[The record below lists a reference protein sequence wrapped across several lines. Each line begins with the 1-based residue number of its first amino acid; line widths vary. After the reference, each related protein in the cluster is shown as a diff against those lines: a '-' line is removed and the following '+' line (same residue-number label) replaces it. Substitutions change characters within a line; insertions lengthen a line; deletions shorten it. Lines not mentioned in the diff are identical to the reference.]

1 MIERLQHRAVMPGL
15 LLFFLGAA
23 WLSPDIAGLTLDAGD
38 SPAAAGFTS
47 ALDGLEPDP
56 LVLVGFDPDLGT
68 YAEIRPT
75 VRAVMADLLARGA
88 RLAFVS
94 VTVEGRA
101 LASAELA
108 RLGRAEVDSTRI
120 LDLGFVAG
128 AEAALVDLTRDLRA
142 GEGVGGRAFA
152 HAAAA
157 GIGAFD
163 AIVVVGG
170 NDLGPRS
177 WVEQVAPRVA
187 FVPLLAVTPTMLLP
201 EVQPYVASGQL
212 GGLIGTI
219 RDGASYRASLEVG
232 NLDRFLE
239 PREPRTLPLLVGI
252 VVAVALM
259 GQALVR
265 RLRPTG
271 RAVRERDAT

>member
-1 MIERLQHRAVMPGL
+1 MSDRLQHRAVMPGL
-15 LLFFLGAA
+15 LLLLLSAA
-23 WLSPDIAGLTLDAGD
+23 WLAPDVSGLRMDAGD
-38 SPAAAGFTS
+38 SPAAAGFTT

-56 LVLVGFDPDLGT
+56 LVLIGFDPDVGT

-75 VRAVMADLLARGA
+75 VRAVMADLLDRGA

-108 RLGRAEVDSTRI
+108 RLGRAEVDATRI
-120 LDLGFVAG
+120 LDLGFVTG

-142 GEGVGGRAFA
+142 EDGIGGRAFA
-152 HAAAA
+152 REAAD
-157 GIGAFD
+157 GIAAFD

-187 FVPLLAVTPTMLLP
+187 SIPLLAVTPTVLLP
-201 EVQPYVASGQL
+201 EVQPYLASGQL
-212 GGLIGTI
+212 SGLIGTL
-219 RDGASYRASLEVG
+219 RDGASYRSSIDVG
-232 NLDRFLE
+232 NLGRFLE
-239 PREPRTLPLLVGI
+239 PREPKVLPVLIGI
-252 VVAVALM
+252 VVAVLLLV
-259 GQALVR
+259 QALAR
-265 RLRPTG
+265 RLRP
-271 RAVRERDAT
+271 AVRASRERGSS